1 MIVSFKVLKL
11 IRKCELSLACRVLD
25 AEIREAEVRQ
35 GLEESSDRNFYN
47 GFVCGLQTARELL
60 RDMAL
65 MGDKYDRK

>member
-11 IRKCELSLACRVLD
+11 IRKCEISLACRVLD
-25 AEIREAEVRQ
+25 AEIREAEARQ
-35 GLEESSDRNFYN
+35 CFEESSARDFYN
-47 GFVCGLQTARELL
+47 GFTCGLQTARGLL